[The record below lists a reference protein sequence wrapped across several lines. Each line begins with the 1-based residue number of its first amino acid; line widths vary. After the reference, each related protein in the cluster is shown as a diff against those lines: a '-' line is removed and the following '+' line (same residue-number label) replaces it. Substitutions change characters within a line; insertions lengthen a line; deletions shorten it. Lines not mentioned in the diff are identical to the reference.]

1 PLAAGQPLRLALL
14 LALPVIGVEQL
25 VHTDRPTLAALP
37 LYQALHWLSD
47 TLLAL
52 PLAAVAV
59 WGGQRLAT
67 RLRLGERT
75 PPAIVGRAC
84 LIALLFALV
93 LVPGTALHDAADRLT
108 HVHVLFPTHSQVPL
122 PSPAAPAGDPTGG
135 LLFNASRVFAS
146 VQTPQTPLP
155 GGGVRQFVEALP
167 TFVGRRVDDSFI
179 EVGMVAFQQATL
191 PDRLYAGLPAPFNAG
206 TYVWGYQVGDDTRPS
221 WPGTTIEAQRGRAT
235 TIKYVNS
242 LPLNPVL
249 RT

>member
-1 PLAAGQPLRLALL
+1 VTHTANPGAARIESNDRVRGGSLRSVEVGPARARVSPLDGGQTLRLALL

-108 HVHVLFPTHSQVPL
+108 HVHVLFPTHSHVPL
-122 PSPAAPAGDPTGG
+122 PSRAAPDGVTTLARFVTHALSDGFVGQVVGLPLMILMLAWEGRKPRPEDGAAPAKK
-135 LLFNASRVFAS
+135 
-146 VQTPQTPLP
+146 
-155 GGGVRQFVEALP
+155 EA
-167 TFVGRRVDDSFI
+167 
-179 EVGMVAFQQATL
+179 
-191 PDRLYAGLPAPFNAG
+191 
-206 TYVWGYQVGDDTRPS
+206 
-221 WPGTTIEAQRGRAT
+221 
-235 TIKYVNS
+235 
-242 LPLNPVL
+242 
-249 RT
+249 